1 MIYMGETYAFPHVL
15 CDILYHNIFIHK
27 CRLCIDECIY
37 ASGIR
42 AGDTYSVMRNTI

>member
-1 MIYMGETYAFPHVL
+1 MLFPHVL
-15 CDILYHNIFIHK
+15 CDILYHDIFIHK

-42 AGDTYSVMRNTI
+42 ADYVLRYEKYYMICQN

>member
-1 MIYMGETYAFPHVL
+1 MIYMGETYAFPQRL
-15 CDILYHNIFIHK
+15 MRYSLSQQFIHK

-42 AGDTYSVMRNTI
+42 ADDTYSVMRNTI